1 MGREAEAERLSAQH
15 VSRRVAEMERQFSGQ
30 LEAIERQAE
39 DAVVAARL
47 EAQAQAEAEAADRLA
62 AVEAAFSAQL
72 AELEAQASNV

>member
-1 MGREAEAERLSAQH
+1 MRQQAIAEGLREQGEAEAERLSAQH

-62 AVEAAFSAQL
+62 AV
-72 AELEAQASNV
+72 